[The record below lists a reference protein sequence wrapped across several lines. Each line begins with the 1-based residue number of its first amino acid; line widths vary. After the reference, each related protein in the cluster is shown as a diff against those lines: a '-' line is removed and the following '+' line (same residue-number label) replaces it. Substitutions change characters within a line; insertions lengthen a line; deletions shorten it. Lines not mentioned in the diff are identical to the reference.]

1 MKTQSGPVM
10 PEPYQ
15 RKETR
20 TERLDR
26 ELMAERSKLHDFVNA
41 VRKNGSRYVVR
52 VERKA
57 DNTFYASVSGVGRV
71 FRADAR
77 TPSAAVSKVLR
88 ALEWGISEWSKQD
101 RHQRSVKE
109 YLGVTR

>member
-1 MKTQSGPVM
+1 MNTLDVQ
-10 PEPYQ
+10 
-15 RKETR
+15 KETR

-26 ELMAERSKLHDFVNA
+26 ELMVIRSKRYDIVNA
-41 VRKNGSRYVVR
+41 VRKDGSRYIVHVA
-52 VERKA
+52 RKA

-71 FRADAR
+71 FRSDAR